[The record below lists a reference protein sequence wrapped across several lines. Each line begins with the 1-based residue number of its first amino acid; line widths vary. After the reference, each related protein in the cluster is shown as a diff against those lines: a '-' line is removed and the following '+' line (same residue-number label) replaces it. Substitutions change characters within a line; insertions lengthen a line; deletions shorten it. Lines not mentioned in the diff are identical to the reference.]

1 MLVLQVL
8 HFKSKGKLHTYQDD
22 YYDYYQKRE
31 REKKN
36 GKEKEKEISVDEDV
50 DTLGPL

>member
-8 HFKSKGKLHTYQDD
+8 HFKSKGKLHTYQD
-22 YYDYYQKRE
+22 DYYQKRE